1 MTIQTAVLELWQ
13 MGQPKLQG
21 SSEAKKKI
29 KKKAGTS
36 CGCGWKGGDSDTQLS
51 VQIFAWMNLNSFISL
66 VPGGTLGSPSVW
78 SLGEYRIKSHPLDL
92 FNTKLN
98 E

>member
-1 MTIQTAVLELWQ
+1 

-21 SSEAKKKI
+21 SSEAKKRF
-29 KKKAGTS
+29 KKTGIG

-51 VQIFAWMNLNSFISL
+51 VRFFTWMNLNSFISL

>member
-21 SSEAKKKI
+21 SSEAKKRL
-29 KKKAGTS
+29 KKS
-36 CGCGWKGGDSDTQLS
+36 GCGWKGGDSDAQLS

-78 SLGEYRIKSHPLDL
+78 SLGKYRIKSHPLDL